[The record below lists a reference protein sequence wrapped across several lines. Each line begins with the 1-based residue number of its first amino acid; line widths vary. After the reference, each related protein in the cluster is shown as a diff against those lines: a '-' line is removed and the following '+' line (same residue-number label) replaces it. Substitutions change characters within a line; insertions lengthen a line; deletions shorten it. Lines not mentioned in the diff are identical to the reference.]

1 MRLTVALVAAA
12 VLALVVFAVPARRGS
27 VCFVRCGSQ
36 SSSVSESVSMVLL
49 GAGLL
54 GTSFAARRLSKA
66 QQ

>member
-12 VLALVVFAVPARRGS
+12 VLALVVLAVPARSGS

-36 SSSVSESVSMVLL
+36 SSSLPESASMVLL

-54 GTSFAARRLSKA
+54 GASFVARRLSKA

>member
-1 MRLTVALVAAA
+1 MRLTVALIAGA
-12 VLALVVFAVPARRGS
+12 VLALVVFAVPARGGS

-36 SSSVSESVSMVLL
+36 SSSLPESASMVLL

-54 GTSFAARRLSKA
+54 GASFAARRLSKA

>member
-12 VLALVVFAVPARRGS
+12 VLALVVFAVPAGSGS
-27 VCFVRCGSQ
+27 VCVVGCGSQ
-36 SSSVSESVSMVLL
+36 FLSLPESASMVLL

-66 QQ
+66 QP

>member
-1 MRLTVALVAAA
+1 MRLTVALTAEA
-12 VLALVVFAVPARRGS
+12 VLALVVFALPLRSGS

-36 SSSVSESVSMVLL
+36 ASSLPESATMVLL

-66 QQ
+66 QP